1 MFVYKRFYRE
11 CLEVTMDLMKT
22 TQAESPS
29 KVGEL
34 MCLFKGVHIDVS
46 TSNSR
51 RDHGLVN
58 NVSSSNLVGS
68 QHQSGPPARTVLN
81 GEKCILQG
89 FQIK

>member
-1 MFVYKRFYRE
+1 MLVFKLVYRE

-29 KVGEL
+29 KAGEL

-51 RDHGLVN
+51 RDHGLLN
-58 NVSSSNLVGS
+58 NVSSSNLMGS
-68 QHQSGPPARTVLN
+68 QNQSGTPSRTVLN
-81 GEKCILQG
+81 G
-89 FQIK
+89 

>member
-1 MFVYKRFYRE
+1 MLIYKLFYRE

-22 TQAESPS
+22 TQADSPS

-51 RDHGLVN
+51 RDPGLLN
-58 NVSSSNLVGS
+58 NVSSSNSLGS
-68 QHQSGPPARTVLN
+68 QHQSGTPSRTVLN
-81 GEKCILQG
+81 GKIC
-89 FQIK
+89 KV